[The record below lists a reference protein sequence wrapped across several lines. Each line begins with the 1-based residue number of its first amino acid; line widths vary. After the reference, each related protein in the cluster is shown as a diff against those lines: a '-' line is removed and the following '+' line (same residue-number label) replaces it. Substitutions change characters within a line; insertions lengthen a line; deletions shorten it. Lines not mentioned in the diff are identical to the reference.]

1 MWKFEQ
7 NDSGS
12 NKRMKVGG
20 SSFENDGFKAEAE
33 ASSVGGNKSS
43 EQSNKPCEAPK
54 PDYIHVR
61 ARRGQATDS
70 HSLAERVTRFSLSLS
85 LSFCFL
91 FSCKFCLLLGIFFL
105 PQKQM
110 KSIGTFRPFLLVL
123 YIYYLFTGMPLNCTS
138 FGRQEEKRS
147 VRG

>member
-70 HSLAERVTRFSLSLS
+70 HSLAERVTRFSSLFIS
-85 LSFCFL
+85 
-91 FSCKFCLLLGIFFL
+91 CLLQVLLAVGHFFFT
-105 PQKQM
+105 QKQM

>member
-54 PDYIHVR
+54 QDYIHVR

-70 HSLAERVTRFSLSLS
+70 HSLAERVTRFSSLFIS
-85 LSFCFL
+85 
-91 FSCKFCLLLGIFFL
+91 CLLQVLLAVGHFFL
-105 PQKQM
+105 APE
-110 KSIGTFRPFLLVL
+110 T
-123 YIYYLFTGMPLNCTS
+123 N
-138 FGRQEEKRS
+138 EKYWNF
-147 VRG
+147 

>member
-70 HSLAERVTRFSLSLS
+70 HSLAERVTRFSSLFIS
-85 LSFCFL
+85 
-91 FSCKFCLLLGIFFL
+91 CLLQVLLAVGHFFFT
-105 PQKQM
+105 QKQM
-110 KSIGTFRPFLLVL
+110 KSIGTFRLSLFGSFYLLFYSRACHFIAPVL
-123 YIYYLFTGMPLNCTS
+123 AGK
-138 FGRQEEKRS
+138 KRKDQ
-147 VRG
+147 